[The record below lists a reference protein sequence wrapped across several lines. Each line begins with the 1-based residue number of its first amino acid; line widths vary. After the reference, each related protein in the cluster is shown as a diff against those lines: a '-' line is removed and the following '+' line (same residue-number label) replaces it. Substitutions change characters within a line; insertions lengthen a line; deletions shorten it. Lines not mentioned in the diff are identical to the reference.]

1 MDLFWALWVVLSLET
16 TAVQVGDEYES
27 TICALWIY
35 VVFLS
40 DFFKSSDWDET

>member
-16 TAVQVGDEYES
+16 TAVQVGDKYES

-35 VVFLS
+35 VVFLP
-40 DFFKSSDWDET
+40 DFFESSDWDET